1 MFEYFTDRTIQIILF
16 AQEES
21 RRLGHRLVGSEQL
34 LLGVI
39 GEQKSPAAQLLIEAG
54 LNLEKA
60 REQVEAMIGRG
71 AGNVPPEI
79 PFTPKVKQI
88 LERSLEECR
97 QNGQSYV
104 TPEHLLLSLVRDTDN
119 SAAKVIQA
127 FDVDLEALR
136 VELIRKLGETVPVAA
151 GEERSGRRS
160 GRDRKKKSTSMLAEF
175 GENLTQK
182 AKDGKLDPVVGR
194 EGEIE
199 RVVQVLGRRTKN
211 NPMLVGE
218 PGVGKTAIAEGLAL
232 RIVAGEVPEG
242 IENREVIALDLGLLV
257 AGTQYRGAFE
267 ERLTQIVEEVREA
280 GNVVLFIDEVHNL
293 LGAGTMQGGL
303 TAANIL
309 KPALARGELQCMGA
323 TTLEEFRKYIEKDAA
338 LERRF
343 QSVKVGEPS
352 IPEAMEILFGLR
364 RTYEEFHQVAI
375 SDDAVKAAVTLADR
389 YISDRFLPDKA
400 IDLIDEAG
408 SRVHLANNPVRP
420 ELRSLKQELGQVLA
434 KKDNAV
440 EKQDFETAGELRDRE
455 LDLRQKVTDIKA
467 GTGEGQTA
475 EQLPLVDEE
484 DIAHIVSSWT
494 GVPVTKLTDSESAM
508 LVHLEERLHERLIG
522 QEEAVSAVARSLR
535 RARSGLRDP
544 ERPLASFIFLG
555 PTGVG
560 KTELSKAL
568 AEFMFGDSDAMIRVD
583 MSEYMDPQ
591 SMSKMIGS
599 PPGFVGFEDGGQ
611 LSEQVRRKPYSVVLF
626 DEIEKAHP
634 DIFNVM
640 LQVLDDG
647 RLTDSQG
654 RTVSF
659 KNTVIIMTSN
669 LGSKAIEKGGQGV
682 GFEVETGEDAQFDR
696 MRARVQDE
704 LKNFFRPEFLNRIDE
719 IVVFRQLTQPQVRE
733 IADLM
738 VGQVSGYLADREITL
753 VASDRFKDKVAIEG
767 YDPAYGARPLRRKIT
782 QLLEDALAEAL
793 LSGELQAGDRVLV
806 DTDDDDKVILKP
818 ERENV
823 PVKIPAAV

>member
-389 YISDRFLPDKA
+389 YISDRFLPNKA

-455 LDLRQKVTDIKA
+455 LDLRQKITDIKA

>member
-1 MFEYFTDRTIQIILF
+1 M
-16 AQEES
+16 
-21 RRLGHRLVGSEQL
+21 
-34 LLGVI
+34 
-39 GEQKSPAAQLLIEAG
+39 
-54 LNLEKA
+54 
-60 REQVEAMIGRG
+60 
-71 AGNVPPEI
+71 
-79 PFTPKVKQI
+79 
-88 LERSLEECR
+88 
-97 QNGQSYV
+97 
-104 TPEHLLLSLVRDTDN
+104 
-119 SAAKVIQA
+119 
-127 FDVDLEALR
+127 
-136 VELIRKLGETVPVAA
+136 
-151 GEERSGRRS
+151 
-160 GRDRKKKSTSMLAEF
+160 
-175 GENLTQK
+175 
-182 AKDGKLDPVVGR
+182 
-194 EGEIE
+194 
-199 RVVQVLGRRTKN
+199 
-211 NPMLVGE
+211 
-218 PGVGKTAIAEGLAL
+218 
-232 RIVAGEVPEG
+232 AGEVPDG
-242 IENREVIALDLGLLV
+242 IENREVVALDLGLLV

-343 QSVKVGEPS
+343 QSVKIGEPS
-352 IPEAMEILFGLR
+352 VPEAMEILFGLR
-364 RTYEEFHQVAI
+364 RTYEEFHKVSI
-375 SDDAVKAAVTLADR
+375 SDEALEAAVNLAER

-408 SRVHLANNPVRP
+408 SRVHLANNPAVP
-420 ELRSLKQELGQVLA
+420 ELRSLKKELAIVLND
-434 KKDNAV
+434 KDAAV
-440 EKQDFETAGELRDRE
+440 EKQDFDVARSLRDRE
-455 LDLRQKVTDIKA
+455 LAIQAKIAEIKA
-467 GTGEGQTA
+467 ANGASTDAVPT
-475 EQLPLVDEE
+475 VNEE
-484 DIAHIVSSWT
+484 DIANIVSSWT

-544 ERPLASFIFLG
+544 DRPLASFIFLG

-568 AEFMFGDSDAMIRVD
+568 AEFMFGDSEALIRVD
-583 MSEYMDPQ
+583 MSEYMDSQ

-599 PPGFVGFEDGGQ
+599 PPGFVGYEDGGQ
-611 LSEQVRRKPYSVVLF
+611 LSEQVRRRPYSVVLF

-659 KNTVIIMTSN
+659 KNTLIIMTSN

-682 GFEVETGEDAQFDR
+682 GFEVETSNDAQFER
-696 MRARVQDE
+696 MRNRVQDE

-719 IVVFRQLTQPQVRE
+719 IVVFRQLTQPQVRK

-738 VGQVSGYLADREITL
+738 VQQVSTYLADREITL

-793 LSGELQAGDRVLV
+793 LAGEIQQGDVVLV
-806 DTDDDDKVILKP
+806 DTDEDDKVVLQP
-818 ERENV
+818 EKAHV
-823 PVKIPAAV
+823 PVKVPATV